1 MQIAKTNMIESQLK
15 PEGINCAKTIDCI
28 SQINREDFIPEK
40 YMNLSYS
47 EYDVPLYGNYSML
60 RPVMIG
66 KILQSLK
73 IKKTDRV
80 LEVGTGS
87 GYLTCCLSMMGHS
100 VDTVDIN
107 KNMIQRAKK
116 IHSSYKIHNI
126 NYLNKDIYSNWIP
139 EKNYDAI
146 IITGSIVSRIKKL
159 ENLLNLDGKMFVVI
173 GKNPVMTANIIS
185 RVSTD
190 KVICRQLFE
199 TLIEP
204 LENIN
209 ERKDLIF

>member
-116 IHSSYKIHNI
+116 IHSSYNIHNI

-139 EKNYDAI
+139 EKNYDLI

-190 KVICRQLFE
+190 KVICSQLFE

>member
-116 IHSSYKIHNI
+116 IHSSYNIHNI

-139 EKNYDAI
+139 EKNYDVI

-190 KVICRQLFE
+190 KVICSQLFE

>member
-116 IHSSYKIHNI
+116 IHSSYNIHNI

-139 EKNYDAI
+139 EKNYDVI

-190 KVICRQLFE
+190 KVICIQLFE

>member
-1 MQIAKTNMIESQLK
+1 MQIAKINMIESQLK
-15 PEGINCAKTIDCI
+15 PEGINCSKTIDCI
-28 SQINREDFIPEK
+28 SQINREDFISEK
-40 YMNLSYS
+40 YLNLSYS
-47 EYDVPLYGNYSML
+47 EYDIPLYGNYSML
-60 RPVMIG
+60 KPVIIG

-73 IKKTDRV
+73 IKKTDKV

-87 GYLTCCLSMMGHS
+87 GYLTCCLSKMGYS

-107 KNMIQRAKK
+107 KDMIQRAKK
-116 IHSSYKIHNI
+116 IHSSYNIHNI
-126 NYLNKDIYSNWIP
+126 NYFNKDIYSNWIP
-139 EKNYDAI
+139 EKNYDVI

-159 ENLLNLDGKMFVVI
+159 ENLLNFDGRMFVVI

-185 RVSTD
+185 RVSMD
-190 KVICRQLFE
+190 KVICNQLFE
-199 TLIEP
+199 TLIDP